1 MTFENVPSAT
11 TKQSDKRK
19 CLIYKRKVNGIKSS
33 LDESN
38 YNPFIVPAE
47 TVKILAEL
55 PWKTTT
61 NKKAKEK
68 IVFTNQPNAV
78 AKSSDCSSHTP
89 CVTSSS
95 S

>member
-47 TVKILAEL
+47 TVKIIAEL
-55 PWKTTT
+55 P
-61 NKKAKEK
+61 
-68 IVFTNQPNAV
+68 
-78 AKSSDCSSHTP
+78 
-89 CVTSSS
+89 
-95 S
+95 